1 MAIEF
6 KLAPLFGNG
15 AVLCRRKE
23 VRVWGTAADWQTVTG
38 RVTTADGLIL
48 SEGVCTAR
56 DGRFL
61 LHLPPMEQA
70 TSCTLSVTC
79 GAETCTSTDI
89 SIGEVYLASG
99 QSNMELELQNADE
112 GQDLIAAH
120 DDPLVH
126 YFNVPKK
133 SVWDDDAIAAEAAS
147 HWERV
152 RPGYARDMSAVAY
165 FFARKLARTID
176 CPIGI
181 IDCYWGGTSRDLLD
195 GQGSA
200 GSNRRGAALHH
211 PLP

>member
-23 VRVWGTAADWQTVTG
+23 VRVWGTAADGQTVTG
-38 RVTTADGLIL
+38 RVMTADGLIL
-48 SEGVCTAR
+48 SEGICTAR

-70 TSCTLSVTC
+70 TSCTLTVTC

-126 YFNVPKK
+126 YFNVPKR
-133 SVWDDDAIAAEAAS
+133 AS
-147 HWERV
+147 GMTTRLQ
-152 RPGYARDMSAVAY
+152 P
-165 FFARKLARTID
+165 KPL
-176 CPIGI
+176 P
-181 IDCYWGGTSRDLLD
+181 
-195 GQGSA
+195 A
-200 GSNRRGAALHH
+200 GSVSAPAMRGICPPWRTSSPANSRGRLTALSALLTATGAVH
-211 PLP
+211 P

>member
-23 VRVWGTAADWQTVTG
+23 VRVWGTAADGQTVTG
-38 RVTTADGLIL
+38 RVMTADGLIL
-48 SEGVCTAR
+48 SEGICTAR

-70 TSCTLSVTC
+70 TSCTLTVTC

-133 SVWDDDAIAAEAAS
+133 SVWDDDAIGSRSRFPLGACPPRLCA
-147 HWERV
+147 
-152 RPGYARDMSAVAY
+152 GYV
-165 FFARKLARTID
+165 
-176 CPIGI
+176 
-181 IDCYWGGTSRDLLD
+181 
-195 GQGSA
+195 
-200 GSNRRGAALHH
+200 RRGVLLRPQTRADD
-211 PLP
+211 